1 MAGQDMDL
9 HRVTEDGEDKVS
21 ILATVVTDM
30 DMVVMDKDGEDME
43 DAVSDVEPSVPL
55 PSTQVILTMSGRKTT
70 DVSESR
76 SKLRQCLDAQGVQQ
90 VLRGC
95 AYSHAHN

>member
-1 MAGQDMDL
+1 MIAL
-9 HRVTEDGEDKVS
+9 EESFARPWPIEC
-21 ILATVVTDM
+21 L
-30 DMVVMDKDGEDME
+30 DGEDME

-76 SKLRQCLDAQGVQQ
+76 SKLRQ
-90 VLRGC
+90 
-95 AYSHAHN
+95 